1 VQINTYW
8 HHLDGPNWIFKA
20 NSISISGSYIYTI
33 GSDKDSQFKIS
44 LSTDNG
50 ETWSA
55 QPRNNDPANFISS
68 SVNYPGDA
76 YYTSPNNNVFSTTNA
91 GYTWDAPT
99 NTPPENLNFTT
110 CAANPFNYQKAL
122 VGCEYSE
129 SSGNNLWKT
138 INHGQ
143 DWDAVDIPDY
153 WIVNEAAWSG
163 VDENTFYV
171 GFNGVEDDCL
181 YRFTNGGNNYTGI
194 TPPNYYI
201 SDIRQVAVMAQGS
214 MDAIV
219 VIGFSDHWKIL
230 YSTNNGS
237 NWTEVLTPP
246 GFQNTTTYSDHIRD
260 VAIMKIQNSIPV
272 FLMAT
277 DVGIYE
283 YESNATWTHI
293 YDNAGDNNVYSVA
306 IRSPQSN
313 PEIFAGTLHSIL
325 SIDESHNFVRENGA
339 MYIADLKST
348 WVSWGSQAYGY
359 TLNKKTGAIFKANLD
374 FTHFTYAE
382 DALVIGADTIVAN
395 ISGADGEYD
404 GLDLV
409 GYQDRTSGDY
419 KVIASSVNEEGVGKV
434 IRFNGSDWR
443 EGSVPG
449 NAPLVKLGAIIEGT
463 TSSFYGITASGDV
476 YSSSDGDSW
485 SFAGMI
491 KSDMVNDILVTG
503 ITSLAVAA
511 IGQDVIGKVIFS
523 TDGGSN
529 WSACQV
535 GLGSVTQVNKL
546 TRGNDGYYYAA
557 TDVGVFKNANIYS
570 ETSPWVLKDEA
581 LPAGS
586 YTDIMPGSQMYK
598 LVDYPESYSNPY
610 PYDWSMV
617 VYAVKSGANRD
628 GFYISADS
636 ARSWVEDSF
645 IPLGGDVHIR
655 RISDFNIIAP
665 NAYPQTGILAATDRG
680 LLYHPHNVVNGIYKA
695 LEENLNV
702 YWGPGLILVNGT
714 VFTEPN
720 FTTLWNYPTLQVDQN
735 TIIKF
740 TYKFNLG
747 QEAPSLIEIKGNLV
761 RSAGDD
767 SPDPEYLT
775 KFMSSRH
782 SENDPF
788 YNDWGGIKA
797 IPYED
802 PKMGMYYDTVMMRY
816 CKIEGAENGIYTEN
830 CDTLGI
836 SHSIFTGINE
846 NGVVVN
852 NTELPEEPVVQF
864 IVEISDCDFLGCL
877 KAIHM
882 SAVGVLGECDF
893 APWNGTTDPENPRN
907 VWNIIKPN
915 GVDPYI
921 IPHPS
926 PVGVWPC
933 DFEYYTKAFVLYNE
947 ISGCL
952 SGIYCSGEFPSNI
965 IGNKLNQIKEYGIH
979 VTNDAASVIYGDTI
993 GLNSQDSVDYD
1004 GIFSDRTFFVQIA
1017 KNNITKC
1024 RRSGINVSD
1033 RSYTYCYE
1041 NFVHENRLA
1050 SLYIKDSSPRVWPAG
1065 DDELPNTFVNSQ
1077 IGCYLLRTD
1086 QGQPTQPG
1094 ILKNRIKQYAKAGV
1108 YVIENCWP
1116 ILGVMPPGDTIG
1128 LGYNSIPEGDGD
1140 DKWNFYWDYELYPP
1154 EDKIWAYKNWWGPNG
1169 IYIYPADDV
1178 YYDPWLTYDPYP
1190 GFLPK
1195 IAVQNEPLPQN
1206 LAITSTYPNPFN
1218 PRTQFEF
1225 YLPSP
1230 GKVTAKVYDI
1240 LGRHVRTLVNHSM
1253 EAGVHTGI
1261 WDGNN
1266 EMGTPVGSGVYFL
1279 QVQSADQSSSK
1290 KITLLK

>member
-1 VQINTYW
+1 M
-8 HHLDGPNWIFKA
+8 
-20 NSISISGSYIYTI
+20 
-33 GSDKDSQFKIS
+33 
-44 LSTDNG
+44 
-50 ETWSA
+50 
-55 QPRNNDPANFISS
+55 
-68 SVNYPGDA
+68 
-76 YYTSPNNNVFSTTNA
+76 
-91 GYTWDAPT
+91 
-99 NTPPENLNFTT
+99 
-110 CAANPFNYQKAL
+110 
-122 VGCEYSE
+122 
-129 SSGNNLWKT
+129 
-138 INHGQ
+138 
-143 DWDAVDIPDY
+143 PDY
-153 WIVNEAAWSG
+153 WIVNEAVWSK

-181 YRFTNGGNNYTGI
+181 YRFTNGGNSYIGI

-201 SDIRQVAVMAQGS
+201 SDIRQVAVLAQGS

-230 YSTNNGS
+230 YSLNNGTD
-237 NWTEVLTPP
+237 WTEVLTPP

-293 YDNAGDNNVYSVA
+293 YDNIGDNNVYSVA

-339 MYIADLKST
+339 MFTADLKST

-359 TLNKKTGAIFKANLD
+359 TLNRKTGAIFKANLD

-382 DALVIGADTIVAN
+382 DDLVIGADTIIAN

-409 GYQDRTSGDY
+409 GYQTTSSHL
-419 KVIASSVNEEGVGKV
+419 VIASSVNEEDVGKV

-443 EGSVPG
+443 ESSVP
-449 NAPLVKLGAIIEGT
+449 NNVPLVKLGAIIVGA
-463 TSSFYGITASGDV
+463 SSRCYGFTESGDV
-476 YSSSDGDSW
+476 YSSGDGDSW
-485 SFAGMI
+485 SLVCEDVI
-491 KSDMVNDILVTG
+491 KSEMVNDVLVTG
-503 ITSLAVAA
+503 ITNLAVAA

-523 TDGGSN
+523 TDGGLN
-529 WSACQV
+529 WSACQT
-535 GLGSVTQVNKL
+535 GLGSVSQVNKL

-598 LVDYPESYSNPY
+598 LVDYPSTYSPPY
-610 PYDWSMV
+610 PYDYSMV
-617 VYAVKSGANRD
+617 VYAVKSGTGRD
-628 GFYISADS
+628 SFFISGDS
-636 ARSWVEDSF
+636 ARSWVDDSF
-645 IPLGGDVHIR
+645 IPLGGDIHIR
-655 RISDFNIIAP
+655 RISDFNMTASSG
-665 NAYPQTGILAATDRG
+665 YPQTGILAATDRG
-680 LLYHPHNVVNGIYKA
+680 LLYHPHNVINGIYKA

-702 YWGPGLILVNGT
+702 FWGPGLILVNGT

-720 FTTLWNYPTLQVDQN
+720 YTTLWNYPTLRIDQN
-735 TIIKF
+735 TTVKF

-767 SPDPEYLT
+767 NPEYET
-775 KFMSSRH
+775 QFMSSRH

-802 PKMGMYYDTVMMRY
+802 PKEGMYYDTVMMRY

-864 IVEISDCDFLGCL
+864 IVEISDCIFLGCS

-893 APWNGTTDPENPRN
+893 EPWNGTTNPENPLN
-907 VWNIIKPN
+907 VWNINKY
-915 GVDPYI
+915 GVLDPYY
-921 IPHPS
+921 IPGPTGS
-926 PVGVWPC
+926 GGSNWPC
-933 DFEYYTKAFVLYNE
+933 DFEYYTKAFVLNND

-952 SGIYCSGEFPSNI
+952 WGIYCSGLFPSNI
-965 IGNKLNQIKEYGIH
+965 IGNKLDQIKDYGIY
-979 VTNDAASVIYGDTI
+979 VTNDAASVIYADTI
-993 GLNSQDSVDYD
+993 GLNSQDSTDYD
-1004 GIFSDRTFFVQIA
+1004 GILSYGTFYVQIGN
-1017 KNNITKC
+1017 NNITKC
-1024 RRSGINVSD
+1024 RRSGINITN
-1033 RSYTYCYE
+1033 RSYTYCYG
-1041 NFVHENRLA
+1041 NYVHHNRLA
-1050 SLYIKDSSPRVWPAG
+1050 NLYIKDSSPGVYPAYG
-1065 DDELPNTFVNSQ
+1065 TYPNTFDSSQ
-1077 IGCYLLRTD
+1077 VGCYIVRTN
-1086 QGQPTQPG
+1086 QISPTQPG
-1094 ILKNRIKQYAKAGV
+1094 ILRNRIKQYSKVGV
-1108 YVIENCWP
+1108 YVLENGWP
-1116 ILGVMPPGDTIG
+1116 ILGTNFG
-1128 LGYNSIPEGDGD
+1128 LGYNSIPEGNGI
-1140 DKWNFYWDYELYPP
+1140 DKWSLYWDYSLYPP
-1154 EDKIWAYKNWWGPNG
+1154 AEKMWVYNNYWGSDDPDDFM
-1169 IYIYPADDV
+1169 IYTLDDV
-1178 YYDPWLTYDPYP
+1178 RYDPWLDDDPYP
-1190 GFLPK
+1190 GYSPK
-1195 IAVQNEPLPQN
+1195 IAVRDEPLPQN
-1206 LAITSTYPNPFN
+1206 VSITSVYPNPFN
-1218 PRTQFEF
+1218 PKTQFEF
-1225 YLPSP
+1225 YIPST

-1240 LGRHVRTLVNHSM
+1240 LGRNVKTLVYQSM
-1253 EAGVHTGI
+1253 EAGSHTGI

-1266 EMGTPVGSGVYFL
+1266 ELGVPVGSGVYFL